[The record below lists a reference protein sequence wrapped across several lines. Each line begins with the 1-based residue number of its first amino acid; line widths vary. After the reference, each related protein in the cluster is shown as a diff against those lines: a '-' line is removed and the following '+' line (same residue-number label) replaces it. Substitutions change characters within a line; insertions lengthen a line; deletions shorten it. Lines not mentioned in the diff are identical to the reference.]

1 MINLFSNLFILTF
14 LSYNLIAD
22 EYWRP
27 PILGL
32 STLLSQKETF
42 DLNSFYLKRENASI
56 EGPTV
61 YLRSLAPRGYDISLN
76 TKYLNDYT
84 ETLEYF
90 SSSLLQS
97 NPNVVK
103 QGEYK
108 KNKDFLYTFYL
119 NYCFALIINN
129 SSNIIMLHGQPIGH
143 PGFKDDLKAAKK
155 LLSKYKGDVYL
166 VSHEV
171 KDLIKKFNSDR
182 DFYVAQKPEQ
192 LIASIKA
199 YKEKSDFLI
208 KGEFH
213 PNNGVYITNYDKLIA
228 HFPWGPMSQL
238 KFEKYKQ

>member
-1 MINLFSNLFILTF
+1 MIYLFSNVFILIF

-27 PILGL
+27 PIIGL
-32 STLLSQKETF
+32 NTLLSQKETY
-42 DLNSFYLKRENASI
+42 DSNSFYLKRENTTVQ
-56 EGPTV
+56 GPTV
-61 YLRSLAPRGYDISLN
+61 YLKVFAPKGYDISSN
-76 TKYLNDYT
+76 TTLRNDYT
-84 ETLEYF
+84 LTLEYF

-108 KNKDFLYTFYL
+108 KNKDILYTFYL

-155 LLSKYKGDVYL
+155 LLSKYKGDVYI

-213 PNNGVYITNYDKLIA
+213 PYNGIYASNYDKLMA
-228 HFPWGPMSQL
+228 HFPWGA
-238 KFEKYKQ
+238 FEPIKV

>member
-1 MINLFSNLFILTF
+1 MIFLFSNLFILIF
-14 LSYNLIAD
+14 LSNNLIAD

-27 PILGL
+27 PIIGL
-32 STLLSQKETF
+32 STLLSHKETF
-42 DLNSFYLKRENASI
+42 DPNSFYLKREDTPV

-61 YLRSLAPRGYDISLN
+61 YLRVFAPEGYDISSN
-76 TKYLNDYT
+76 TSLLNDYT

-97 NPNVVK
+97 NPSVVK

-108 KNKDFLYTFYL
+108 KNKDSLYTFYL

-143 PGFKDDLKAAKK
+143 PGFMDDLKTAKK
-155 LLSKYKGDVYL
+155 LLSKYKGDVYI
-166 VSHEV
+166 VSHES

-182 DFYVAQKPEQ
+182 DFYVAQKPEK

-213 PNNGVYITNYDKLIA
+213 PNDGVNYTNYDKLIA

-238 KFEKYKQ
+238 KFEKYKK

>member
-1 MINLFSNLFILTF
+1 M
-14 LSYNLIAD
+14 
-22 EYWRP
+22 
-27 PILGL
+27 
-32 STLLSQKETF
+32 
-42 DLNSFYLKRENASI
+42 
-56 EGPTV
+56 
-61 YLRSLAPRGYDISLN
+61 
-76 TKYLNDYT
+76 
-84 ETLEYF
+84 
-90 SSSLLQS
+90 
-97 NPNVVK
+97 K

-108 KNKDFLYTFYL
+108 KNKNILYTFYL

-129 SSNIIMLHGQPIGH
+129 SSDIIMLHGQPIGH
-143 PGFKDDLKAAKK
+143 PGFKDDLKKAKK

-171 KDLIKKFNSDR
+171 KDLIKKFNADR
-182 DFYVAQKPEQ
+182 DFNVVQKPEK

-213 PNNGVYITNYDKLIA
+213 PNDGVNYTNYDKLIA

>member
-1 MINLFSNLFILTF
+1 M
-14 LSYNLIAD
+14 LSH
-22 EYWRP
+22 
-27 PILGL
+27 
-32 STLLSQKETF
+32 KETF
-42 DLNSFYLKRENASI
+42 DLKSFYLGRTNTLV

-61 YLRSLAPRGYDISLN
+61 YLKVFAPEGYDISLN
-76 TKYLNDYT
+76 TKILNDYT
-84 ETLEYF
+84 KTLEYF
-90 SSSLLQS
+90 SSSLLQT

-108 KNKDFLYTFYL
+108 KNKDILYTFYL
-119 NYCFALIINN
+119 NHCFALIINN

-182 DFYVAQKPEQ
+182 DFYVAQKPEK

-213 PNNGVYITNYDKLIA
+213 PKYGVNSTNYDKLIA
-228 HFPWGPMSQL
+228 HFPWGPMSQI